1 MDDPYFE
8 VKNEVESTLATL
20 SSLAAQHA
28 RLARQTPSGASEEL
42 QWALSELKATLTAIE
57 PDIEEL
63 QDSVAAIE
71 EVGVARRLGIS
82 DKEVRS
88 RREFVERAKGEIA
101 AIRRQLPPTASLS
114 PDRSRNRLSAAS
126 YPPSYH
132 TSDEDGRGEE
142 SDSNV
147 DFEQQHQTLLMEQQD
162 RTLTDISGTVDLLR
176 QQAQV
181 MGREV
186 LEQNAMLEDLDHRVD
201 DTTSKLAKAQR
212 KMDRFVREHSNSP
225 SSWAV
230 FILMSVLAVLLF
242 IILFL

>member
-101 AIRRQLPPTASLS
+101 
-114 PDRSRNRLSAAS
+114 DRSRNRLSAAS